1 MNRSIR
7 SIALQDET
15 AAPFRVVRIVLD
27 HESPRNPGD
36 DITNPHG
43 IRRQL
48 FESMKRDS
56 HFAACDQRPDLLEG
70 ATHTI
75 PSE

>member
-15 AAPFRVVRIVLD
+15 AGPFRIIWIVLD
-27 HESPRNPGD
+27 NESLRDPGD
-36 DITNPHG
+36 DITNPHC

-56 HFAACDQRPDLLEG
+56 HFAACDQCPDLLEG
-70 ATHTI
+70 ATHTN

>member
-15 AAPFRVVRIVLD
+15 AAPFRIVRIVLD
-27 HESPRNPGD
+27 HESLRNPGD

-43 IRRQL
+43 IRCQL
-48 FESMKRDS
+48 FESMKRDP
-56 HFAACDQRPDLLEG
+56 HFAACDLRPDLLEG
-70 ATHTI
+70 ATHTT

>member
-1 MNRSIR
+1 MKRSIR

-15 AAPFRVVRIVLD
+15 AAAFRIIRIVLD

-43 IRRQL
+43 IRCQL

-56 HFAACDQRPDLLEG
+56 HFAACDQRSDLLER
-70 ATHTI
+70 ATHAI